1 MRLSAYY
8 KEGDFQNDISNL
20 GSCKRNDIH
29 RVRHILLVGAD
40 VNWKDNEGRSGLH
53 HAARNNYGD
62 LLELLL
68 TQTGVNVNIT
78 DRYNF
83 TPLMVA
89 CAEGHENIVRR
100 LCQAPGIELNRRNVV
115 GITALHCAVTWN
127 KPRCVEVLRG
137 AGDVDWNVRAV
148 SGWYPLTRAVEDG
161 YADVLQTILS
171 VPEPHLDLS
180 VTDERGR
187 NVAQIAVEEIG
198 GESQRCVEI
207 LSRDRRVN
215 WNIKNSDGDTPVMFC
230 VKNNKIEMARCLI
243 NTPGVDLDTVDRDG
257 KYLETVAR

>member
-1 MRLSAYY
+1 MALSP
-8 KEGDFQNDISNL
+8 DISVRDFYL

-29 RVRHILLVGAD
+29 KVRHILLVGAD
-40 VNWKDNEGRSGLH
+40 VNWKDDDDHSGLYI
-53 HAARNNYGD
+53 AARNNYGD

-68 TQTGVNVNIT
+68 TQAGVNVNIT
-78 DRYNF
+78 DRFNA
-83 TPLMVA
+83 TPLMMA
-89 CAEGHENIVRR
+89 CVNGHENIVRR
-100 LCQAPGIELNRRNVV
+100 LCQAPGIELNRRRMM
-115 GITALHCAVTWN
+115 GGTALYFAVDRN

-137 AGDVDWNVRAV
+137 AGDVDWNVRTV
-148 SGWYPLTRAVEDG
+148 YGDSPLTLAVMRG

-187 NVAQIAVEEIG
+187 NVAQIAVEEN
-198 GESQRCVEI
+198 GEERQRCVEI

>member
-1 MRLSAYY
+1 MPLPP
-8 KEGDFQNDISNL
+8 EISREIYL
-20 GSCKRNDIH
+20 ESCWSNDIH
-29 RVRHILLVGAD
+29 KVRQILLLGAD
-40 VNWKDNEGRSGLH
+40 VNWKDNAPFNSGLH
-53 HAARNNYGD
+53 IAARNNYGD

-68 TQTGVNVNIT
+68 TQTGVNVNIVI
-78 DRYNF
+78 DGHKS
-83 TPLMVA
+83 TPLMGA
-89 CAEGHENIVRR
+89 CYKGHENIVRR
-100 LCQAPGIELNRRNVV
+100 LCQAPGIELNSRNVA
-115 GITALHCAVTWN
+115 GYIALHYAVAKN

-148 SGWYPLTRAVEDG
+148 RGWYPLTMAVMRG

-187 NVAQIAVEEIG
+187 NVAQIAVEENE
-198 GESQRCVEI
+198 GERQRCVEI

>member
-1 MRLSAYY
+1 MGPASSDCVTELFLESC
-8 KEGDFQNDISNL
+8 QSNDVN
-20 GSCKRNDIH
+20 KARQT
-29 RVRHILLVGAD
+29 LLLGAD
-40 VNWKDNEGRSGLH
+40 VNWRREDSGYAGLH
-53 HAARNNYGD
+53 YAAGRGNGE

-68 TQTGVNVNIT
+68 NQTGVNVNIT
-78 DRYNF
+78 KNKNW

-89 CAEGHENIVRR
+89 CYWGHDNIVRK
-100 LCQAPGIELNRRNVV
+100 LCRAPGIELNLVAQN
-115 GITALHCAVTWN
+115 GDTALNIAVYEN
-127 KPRCVEVLRG
+127 RLQCVEVLRT
-137 AGDVDWNVRAV
+137 ARDVDWNVRSK
-148 SGWYPLTRAVEDG
+148 SGDSPLSMAVEFG
-161 YADVLQTILS
+161 LSEILLTILS

-187 NVAQIAVEEIG
+187 NVAQIAVEENG
-198 GESQRCVEI
+198 GERQRCVEI

-257 KYLETVAR
+257 KYLENIAR

>member
-1 MRLSAYY
+1 MRALSP
-8 KEGDFQNDISNL
+8 NISVRDL
-20 GSCKRNDIH
+20 YLRSCWTNEITK
-29 RVRHILLVGAD
+29 VEQILRLRAD
-40 VNWKDNEGRSGLH
+40 VNWKDQDGWSGLLI
-53 HAARNNYGD
+53 AADKNYRD

-78 DRYNF
+78 DRYNE
-83 TPLMVA
+83 TPLMLA
-89 CAEGHENIVRR
+89 CLMGHENIVRR
-100 LCQAPGIELNRRNVV
+100 LCQAPGIELNSR
-115 GITALHCAVTWN
+115 GPHTALYCAVTWN

-137 AGDVDWNVRAV
+137 AGDVDWNVRTDFGE
-148 SGWYPLTRAVEDG
+148 SPLTTAVKYG

-180 VTDERGR
+180 VTDCRRR
-187 NVAQIAVEEIG
+187 NVAQIAVEENG
-198 GESQRCVEI
+198 GERQRCVEI